1 MNFRN
6 LLLALVA
13 TVMTAHAHPGHDIM
27 AHGASHVAT
36 SPFHLLVLAMVGL
49 VSMGIAQLVRNVAAR
64 RMLRTAGA
72 TALIAATAIW
82 SLGY

>member
-13 TVMTAHAHPGHDIM
+13 TVMTVHAHPGHDIM

-36 SPFHLLVLAMVGL
+36 SPFHLMVLAMVGL
-49 VSMGIAQLVRNVAAR
+49 FSLGIAQLVRNVAAR
-64 RMLRTAGA
+64 RVLQTAGA
-72 TALIAATAIW
+72 TALVAATAIW
-82 SLGY
+82 GLGY